1 MKYINKKRFALLL
14 TIAITATL
22 LYVQKVEAQENYSN
36 NFTNERLRL
45 DIVFAGDALVQ
56 DCYLESMFKEPQ
68 WGGPLNSL
76 TQDFNYGEYNY
87 RVENEL
93 GTIIFSN
100 GFNNLF
106 QEWRTTPEA
115 KTIKRSFRGSY
126 SIPFPKKRI
135 KVIFSA
141 RNKEDGLFYDLSSF
155 AIDPNDKQ
163 ICTISSNSYKTDTLL
178 YNGNSSNKVDIV
190 FIAEGYTSLEMDKF
204 NKDARLF
211 TEYLFEIEPYK
222 SRKSDF
228 NIWAVQ
234 AISNESGTDI
244 PHNNIWKNTAL
255 SSTFYTFKID
265 RYLTAPD
272 QSLVASAAANVP
284 YDALYV
290 IVNTDKYGGGGIYN
304 FYGLSMASHPTT
316 PQVFVHEFG
325 HSFAGLAD
333 EYYSSEVAYED
344 FYNLSLEPWEP
355 NITTLVNF
363 EKKWSK
369 MVDSK
374 EAGIFEGGGYMA
386 KGIFRPAL
394 DCRMKTNNAA
404 QFCPV
409 CNIAINKMIDHYTK

>member
-1 MKYINKKRFALLL
+1 MKQALIRTTLLL
-14 TIAITATL
+14 ISVAALFLSVQTL
-22 LYVQKVEAQENYSN
+22 KAQESYTQ

-56 DCYLESMFKEPQ
+56 DCFLEGLFKEPFWSGSQ
-68 WGGPLNSL
+68 NSL
-76 TQDFNYGEYNY
+76 TQDLNYGDYNY
-87 RVENEL
+87 RIEDKSGKIL
-93 GTIIFSN
+93 FSK

-115 KTIKRSFRGSY
+115 KEIKRSFRGSY
-126 SIPFPKKRI
+126 SIPFPKNRVN
-135 KVIFSA
+135 VIFSA
-141 RNKEDGLFYDLSSF
+141 RSKADGLFYDISSF
-155 AIDPNDKQ
+155 PIDPNDKQ
-163 ICTISSNSYKTDTLL
+163 ICIGTNNSYKVDTLL
-178 YNGNSSNKVDIV
+178 YNGNPSNKVDIV
-190 FIAEGYTSLEMDKF
+190 FIAEGYTAMEMDKF
-204 NKDARLF
+204 REDSRLF
-211 TEYLFEIEPYK
+211 TKHLFDIEPYK

-228 NIWAVQ
+228 NIWAVE
-234 AISNESGTDI
+234 AVSKDSGTDI

-255 SSTFYTFKID
+255 SSSFYTFKID

-272 QSLVASAAANVP
+272 QSIVASAAANVP

-304 FYGLSMASHPTT
+304 FYGLSMASHQTT
-316 PQVFVHEFG
+316 AEVFVHEFG

-333 EYYSSEVAYED
+333 EYYSSDVAYEE

-363 EKKWSK
+363 EQKWSN
-369 MVDSK
+369 MLESK

-394 DCRMKTNNAA
+394 ECRMKSNNALN
-404 QFCPV
+404 FCPV
-409 CNIAINKMIDHYTK
+409 CTVSINKMIDHYTK

>member
-1 MKYINKKRFALLL
+1 MKIISLLITIVALLL
-14 TIAITATL
+14 N
-22 LYVQKVEAQENYSN
+22 VQNLKAQESYNQ
-36 NFTNERLRL
+36 NFTKERLRL
-45 DIVFAGDALVQ
+45 DVVFAGDALVQ
-56 DCYLESMFKEPQ
+56 DCFLEGLFKEPF
-68 WGGPLNSL
+68 WGGSLNSL
-76 TQDFNYGEYNY
+76 TQDFNYGDYNY
-87 RVENEL
+87 RVEDKAGN
-93 GTIIFSN
+93 IIFSN

-115 KTIKRSFRGSY
+115 KEIKRSFRGSY
-126 SIPFPKKRI
+126 SIPFPKNKVN
-135 KVIFSA
+135 VIFSA
-141 RNKEDGLFYDLSSF
+141 RSKKDGLFYDISSF
-155 AIDPNDKQ
+155 AIDPSDKQ
-163 ICTISSNSYKTDTLL
+163 ICTGSNNTYKTDILL

-190 FIAEGYTSLEMDKF
+190 FIAEGYTATEMDKF
-204 NKDARLF
+204 REDSHLF
-211 TEYLFEIEPYK
+211 TKYLFDIEPYK

-228 NIWAVQ
+228 NIWAVE
-234 AISNESGTDI
+234 AISKDSGTDS

-255 SSTFYTFKID
+255 SSSFYTFKID

-272 QSLVASAAANVP
+272 QSIVASAAWDIP

-304 FYGLSMASHPTT
+304 FYGLSMASHQTT
-316 PQVFVHEFG
+316 AEVFVHEFG

-333 EYYSSEVAYED
+333 EYYSSDVAYED

-369 MVDSK
+369 MADSK

-394 DCRMKTNNAA
+394 ECRMKSNSAP

-409 CNIAINKMIDHYTK
+409 CAASIIKMIDHYTK